1 MRSRFMSK
9 AGSSSFGDGNGL
21 IRFGAACLCAAFL
34 IGCATSGD
42 RPERAASALE
52 QAPASAS
59 ALARY
64 AEGVAALE
72 AGHVARATATFETLA
87 REYPQYSGPLRQ
99 LAWLAVDAGDNA
111 QAFDYLHR
119 ALKVCEACAS
129 VLTDLGVLHRQRGE
143 FDAAEQAYRD
153 ALAADRDY
161 APAHFNLAVL
171 FELYRMRPRPAID
184 HYERYLALEE
194 DDPDARLIRAWVAD
208 LERQAASLTST
219 AHIETRP

>member
-1 MRSRFMSK
+1 MSK
-9 AGSSSFGDGNGL
+9 AGRSAFGDGL
-21 IRFGAACLCAAFL
+21 IRFGAACLCAASL

-42 RPERAASALE
+42 RPERAASAPE
-52 QAPASAS
+52 QAPAS

-64 AEGVAALE
+64 AEGLAALE
-72 AGHVARATATFETLA
+72 AGHVARATATFETLT

-99 LAWLAVDAGDNA
+99 LAWLAVDAGADA
-111 QAFDYLHR
+111 QAFDYLLR

-161 APAHFNLAVL
+161 APAHFNIAVL

-194 DDPDARLIRAWVAD
+194 DDPDAGLIRAWVAD
-208 LERQAASLTST
+208 LERQAAGLTST
-219 AHIETRP
+219 AQIETRP